1 MTLGDLI
8 KKYRDDNGMS
18 MADFA
23 EKSGLSKAYV
33 SLLEKNR
40 NPKTGK
46 EITPSVDII
55 KKVADAI
62 GMDFDE
68 VFTSIDSTTKV
79 VVNRTAT
86 LNAYKPLIDAAAEK
100 IVEQALAQTESKYVL
115 DDEAL
120 ELLEELKTR
129 PEMRT
134 LFSVSK
140 KASKEDILKAV
151 KIIEALKGDD

>member
-8 KKYRDDNGMS
+8 KKYRKDNDLS

-33 SLLEKNR
+33 SLLEKNK

-68 VFTSIDSTTKV
+68 VFSSIDSTTKI
-79 VVNRTAT
+79 VVNRSAAT
-86 LNAYKPLIDAAAEK
+86 KYFRDSLES
-100 IVEQALAQTESKYVL
+100 IVEEASKEAFGKVNNHIVL

-120 ELLEELKTR
+120 ELLGELKTR

-134 LFSVSK
+134 LFSVSR
-140 KASKEDILKAV
+140 KASKDDILKAV